1 MDEDETERGGSTA
14 RTPEQTIAAYFDGI
28 NEERYG
34 DVAALF
40 APDGRLLAPGTAP
53 RVGGDAIATYFAAA
67 LKPYPVHHDGPTR
80 AIHAGR
86 TVTVEITFTGA
97 LASGAPLTFDAV
109 DVFDLD
115 ADGRIVKLSSWYD
128 SHDVRKRLR
137 AAREAAA
144 C

>member
-1 MDEDETERGGSTA
+1 ME
-14 RTPEQTIAAYFDGI
+14 PEETIAAYFAGI

-40 APDGRLLAPGTAP
+40 SPDGQLLAPGTEP
-53 RVGGDAIATYFAAA
+53 RVGAEAIAAYFAAA

-80 AIHAGR
+80 AIHAGS
-86 TVTVEITFTGA
+86 TVTVEITFTGE

-115 ADGRIVKLSSWYD
+115 AEGRIVKLSSWYD
-128 SHDVRKRLR
+128 SHDVRQRLR
-137 AAREAAA
+137 AAREAAP